1 MRNAIIEGV
10 EKAHYKAEVPKVRV
24 GDSVD
29 VHVRIV
35 EGSKERIQL
44 FSGVV
49 IADAGVGV
57 SRMVTVR
64 RIVSGEGV
72 ERVFPLNSPKIAKFE
87 STRSG
92 HVRRAKLYYLRD
104 RVGKKQRLRDRRR
117 GLGLVAKPEAAV
129 AAGTPGTAA
138 AAPAA
143 KA

>member
-104 RVGKKQRLRDRRR
+104 RRR
-117 GLGLVAKPEAAV
+117 GLGLVAKPEAA
-129 AAGTPGTAA
+129 APGTPAAAPAA